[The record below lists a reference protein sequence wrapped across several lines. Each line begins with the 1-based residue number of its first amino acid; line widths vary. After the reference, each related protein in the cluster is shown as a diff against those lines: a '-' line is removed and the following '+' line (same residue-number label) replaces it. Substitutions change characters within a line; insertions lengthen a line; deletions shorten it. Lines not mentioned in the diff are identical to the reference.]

1 MDGFKTLPKMQ
12 HFKEGGQA
20 KTAYC
25 GGGRMM
31 KKEGGEVDLKQDKA
45 LIKKA
50 FKQHD
55 EAEHDKEPTEIK
67 LKKGGRSKKEN
78 GTVRKFKIGGSVTN
92 VYEAKKSAGDLDNI
106 KKTKDIKPGKA
117 EAESAGKKRPKLRG
131 SDVEKEKG
139 KPAGEKDFIKKVPPT
154 GDKKAD
160 AMSGAKKEPN
170 KYKTGGAIKKY
181 AEGSEVTEGENANI
195 GDDTRARA
203 MRWVQE
209 QADKRES
216 EKESSKTESRSKKAS
231 ADDEAGKSRGRP
243 AEGEPKTTV
252 SSSRKRTREESIAAI
267 PGQKRAGPSGGE
279 RADSTELGRNASA
292 LFNSTGPG
300 KIATG
305 LSLAARE
312 GMAANAAQKAYNARA
327 ALRRSEEGLN
337 AAEAAEKTAKI
348 ARGSREAKT
357 LNPNAWLAGPKGM
370 KENFKK
376 GGNVRRYAEGK
387 LVVSDPKAVSDKAS
401 RELEEALNP
410 ISMAKELYGKGKEYL
425 MGSGAGAGR
434 GSVNPP
440 AVTPRK
446 AGGRMKRMNT
456 GGTAC

>member
-1 MDGFKTLPKMQ
+1 
-12 HFKEGGQA
+12 
-20 KTAYC
+20 
-25 GGGRMM
+25 
-31 KKEGGEVDLKQDKA
+31 
-45 LIKKA
+45 
-50 FKQHD
+50 
-55 EAEHDKEPTEIK
+55 
-67 LKKGGRSKKEN
+67 
-78 GTVRKFKIGGSVTN
+78 VRKFKVGGSVSN

-216 EKESSKTESRSKKAS
+216 EKESSKSESRPKKAS
-231 ADDEAGKSRGRP
+231 ADDESGKSRGRP
-243 AEGEPKTTV
+243 AEGEPKKSMGET
-252 SSSRKRTREESIAAI
+252 RKRTREELIEAI
-267 PGQKRAGPSGGE
+267 PTGGKKGAGPTAGNGKSV
-279 RADSTELGRNASA
+279 DSTELGRNFSA
-292 LFNSTGPG
+292 LANSTGPG

-312 GMAANAAQKAYNARA
+312 AMAANAAQKAYNSRA

-337 AAEAAEKTAKI
+337 AAEAAKAV
-348 ARGSREAKT
+348 RSGREAKT

-370 KENFKK
+370 KENFKS
-376 GGNVRRYAEGK
+376 GG
-387 LVVSDPKAVSDKAS
+387 KA
-401 RELEEALNP
+401 
-410 ISMAKELYGKGKEYL
+410 
-425 MGSGAGAGR
+425 
-434 GSVNPP
+434 
-440 AVTPRK
+440 
-446 AGGRMKRMNT
+446 
-456 GGTAC
+456 C